1 MFQLFPADVESPL
14 FQVPAAG
21 VMVPLTDSMARKHL
35 KQVSL
40 ALSLCKPLTFYDFR
54 RAGASWAFQ
63 HGVPIQAI
71 QAQGTW
77 TSQCVWRYVHLLSSG
92 ASRVAES
99 FRAHLAL

>member
-54 RAGASWAFQ
+54 GLGLPGPSSMECPYRPSRPRG
-63 HGVPIQAI
+63 HGLHNVSGDMCTSSH
-71 QAQGTW
+71 QGLLE
-77 TSQCVWRYVHLLSSG
+77 LLSPF
-92 ASRVAES
+92 VPT
-99 FRAHLAL
+99 